1 MTMLSNYHQQY
12 LIALGALITELGGDT
27 PTGPFSNF
35 LEANYAH
42 LDALVES
49 VGGTVTATGDETL
62 KRWAAAITALDGDV
76 PTYWTNPLE
85 ALLLH
90 VEALQKARGATI
102 PFRLQAPTN
111 FQENLLQIL
120 TLEV

>member
-12 LIALGALITELGGDT
+12 LIALKALITELGGDI

-42 LDALVES
+42 LDALVDA
-49 VGGTVTATGDETL
+49 VGGTVPTTGDETL
-62 KRWAAAITALDGDV
+62 KRWAAAITALEGDV

-90 VEALQKARGATI
+90 VEAFQEARGGTV
-102 PFRLQAPTN
+102 PFRLLAPTN